1 MENFQSLAQKLTQ
14 DVICELQTQLEY
26 YIIEGLKI
34 KGFEFEN
41 KIELE
46 NFVKERCR
54 RTDNI
59 KFKEHT
65 YYVDNIPFFLHKY
78 EVIYEPII
86 EYNNTVKMH
95 ANYGYYSYL

>member
-1 MENFQSLAQKLTQ
+1 MKDFQSLAQKVTQ

-41 KIELE
+41 KIQLE
-46 NFVKERCR
+46 YFIKERCR

-59 KFKEHT
+59 EFKEHI
-65 YYVDNIPFFLHKY
+65 YYVDDIPFFLHKY

-86 EYNNTVKMH
+86 EYNNRVKMY
-95 ANYGYYSYL
+95 ANYGSYSYL